1 MCALH
6 HGRWTLVPCL
16 ELVFLSLL
24 VSSVVSLCWGWTWG
38 ATLAW
43 SGTPTGVYL
52 YMLVLVPGLMMVT
65 VVDVSCPLLDTWKSS
80 LFDCQIMEEAR
91 LGKKGRAAFA
101 IINTRAYIHTIHGHQ
116 VTGSNWGASSRAGL
130 HAVIYL
136 QGMKPFYG
144 LLIRRNA
151 TDGLVYRMVSPRFR
165 PTGPD
170 RSLGPA
176 PGHDRVASWL

>member
-1 MCALH
+1 MQACISTSALSWGPLLADFWAIQRPWMCALH

-101 IINTRAYIHTIHGHQ
+101 IINTRAYIPTYN
-116 VTGSNWGASSRAGL
+116 TWASS
-130 HAVIYL
+130 
-136 QGMKPFYG
+136 
-144 LLIRRNA
+144 
-151 TDGLVYRMVSPRFR
+151 DG
-165 PTGPD
+165 
-170 RSLGPA
+170 
-176 PGHDRVASWL
+176 